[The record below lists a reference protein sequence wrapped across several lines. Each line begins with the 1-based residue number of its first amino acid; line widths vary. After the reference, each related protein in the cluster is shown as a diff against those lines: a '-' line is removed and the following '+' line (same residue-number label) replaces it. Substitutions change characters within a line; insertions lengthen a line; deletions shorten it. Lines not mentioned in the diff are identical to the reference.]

1 MGTSQIQVRSVTT
14 CTRVFGVHSVMAK
27 YTLTY
32 FASFWCHRMK
42 EQRTKF
48 SGAFLLLCVDA
59 PDEIMCLIT
68 VYECT

>member
-1 MGTSQIQVRSVTT
+1 
-14 CTRVFGVHSVMAK
+14 
-27 YTLTY
+27 
-32 FASFWCHRMK
+32 MK

-68 VYECT
+68 VYECTWCNSAPS